1 MADEEKNKQ
10 EEEIKLYCQN
20 RAAKKLDKVA
30 KFLES
35 VALDDD
41 RRDTVSV
48 KTRVN
53 DPEGGYHYE
62 YVDQEIAI
70 PINVR
75 VTAAKTWK
83 ELIADK
89 AIGDIK
95 EKAKTS
101 KREGL
106 DMKKAMETIGKAKQ
120 SAKAAAELG
129 VSPLEE
135 EL

>member
-1 MADEEKNKQ
+1 MPDNDEKNKQ
-10 EEEIKLYCQN
+10 EEEIKSYCQN

-35 VALDDD
+35 VALDDN

-48 KTRVN
+48 KVKVV
-53 DPEGGYHYE
+53 DEEGGFHYDYE
-62 YVDQEIAI
+62 DREIAI

-95 EKAKTS
+95 EKAKTPR
-101 KREGL
+101 REGL
-106 DMKKAMETIGKAKQ
+106 DMKKAMENIAKMKQAEKA
-120 SAKAAAELG
+120 G
-129 VSPLEE
+129 PLEE

>member
-20 RAAKKLDKVA
+20 RAAKKMDKVA

-62 YVDQEIAI
+62 YKDQEIAI

-120 SAKAAAELG
+120 AAKAAAELG
-129 VSPLEE
+129 IIPLEE
-135 EL
+135 EI

>member
-1 MADEEKNKQ
+1 MAENADEKSKQ
-10 EEEIKLYCQN
+10 EEEIKNFCQN
-20 RAAKKLDKVA
+20 RAAKKLEKVA

-35 VALDDD
+35 VALDDK
-41 RRDTVSV
+41 RRDIVSV

-53 DPEGGYHYE
+53 DPNGSFHYE
-62 YVDQEIAI
+62 YRECEIAI

-95 EKAKTS
+95 EKAKAS
-101 KREGL
+101 KSEGL
-106 DMKKAMETIGKAKQ
+106 DMKKAMEAIAK
-120 SAKAAAELG
+120 AKAAEKAKADEDI
-129 VSPLEE
+129 PLE
-135 EL
+135 